1 MRILVTG
8 HNGYI
13 GSVMVPM
20 LVEAGHA
27 LVGLDTYLYEAC
39 TFDDR
44 GQAVPSM
51 RRDIRD
57 IGPRDVEGFEAVIH
71 LAALSNDPLGDLDAR
86 LTYDINHQASVLLA
100 RSAHQAGVE
109 RFLFASSCSLY
120 GASGRD
126 APLTEEAVFNP
137 VTPYGESKILV
148 ERDVSGLADDGFSPV
163 FFRNATAYGVSPSLR
178 VDIMVNNLVGYAV
191 TTREV
196 LIKSD
201 GSPWRPLVHVED
213 ISRAFVAALAA
224 PRARTHNQAFNVGVD
239 EENFQVREVAEMVE
253 SVVPGSRV
261 EYAPDAS
268 ADIRNYRV
276 DFGKIQRVLPEFM
289 PQWTVRKGIEQL
301 YEAYS
306 RVGLTADA
314 FLGGQY
320 VRLSE
325 IKRLQGAG
333 RLDGDLRWID
343 RTSTSGGSR

>member
-13 GSVMVPM
+13 GSVMVP
-20 LVEAGHA
+20 LLLEAGHDV
-27 LVGLDTYLYEAC
+27 VGLDTDLYEAC
-39 TFDDR
+39 AFGDP
-44 GQAVPSM
+44 GQAVTSIQ
-51 RRDIRD
+51 RDIRD
-57 IGPRDVEGFEAVIH
+57 VDPRDLEGFEAVIH

-86 LTYDINHQASVLLA
+86 LTYDINHHASVLLA
-100 RSAHQAGVE
+100 RAAHRAGVE

-126 APLTEEAVFNP
+126 APLTEEAEFNP

-148 ERDVSGLADDGFSPV
+148 ERHVSGLSDDGFSPV

-191 TTREV
+191 TTGEV
-196 LIKSD
+196 LITSD

-213 ISRAFVAALAA
+213 ISRAFLAALAA
-224 PRARTHNQAFNVGVD
+224 PRARTHNEAFNVGVD
-239 EENFQVREVAEMVE
+239 EENFQVRDVAGMVE

-261 EYAPDAS
+261 EYAPGAS

-276 DFGKIQRVLPEFM
+276 DFGKIRRVLPEFM

-301 YEAYS
+301 HEAYG

-314 FLGGQY
+314 FLGGRY

-325 IKRLQGAG
+325 IKRLQSTG
-333 RLDGDLRWID
+333 RLDRELRWIN
-343 RTSTSGGSR
+343 RATTSGADQ